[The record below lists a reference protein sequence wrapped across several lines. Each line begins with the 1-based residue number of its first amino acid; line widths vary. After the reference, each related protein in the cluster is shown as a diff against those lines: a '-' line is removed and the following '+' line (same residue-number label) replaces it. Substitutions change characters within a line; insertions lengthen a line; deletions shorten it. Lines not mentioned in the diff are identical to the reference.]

1 MRIRVNGLGEADMA
15 RASTARIGIRL
26 ANQHLAAAALSLLFS
41 AATISLP
48 AQERASVSP
57 PVPQPPHLTQVASA
71 GPLAASLSPEQL
83 GDLKMVRKH
92 YQAAI
97 EDFSQ
102 ISPKS
107 ATTWN
112 KIGIAYQQMFVTEE
126 AKKSYEKALKLEPSN
141 ADVMNNLASVYYS
154 LKQYGAAERLYR
166 KALKINPK
174 SALIYKNL
182 GTDLLAADKFKKG
195 WECYQQALAID
206 PDIFERVNQLRIGE
220 PTPAQKRGAM
230 NYYLAKSYARVGMP
244 DLAVSYLRMAIDEGF
259 TDRKKVMADKE
270 FASLHGFT
278 PFEMMMA
285 EQSAQ

>member
-1 MRIRVNGLGEADMA
+1 
-15 RASTARIGIRL
+15 
-26 ANQHLAAAALSLLFS
+26 
-41 AATISLP
+41 
-48 AQERASVSP
+48 
-57 PVPQPPHLTQVASA
+57 
-71 GPLAASLSPEQL
+71 
-83 GDLKMVRKH
+83 MVRRH

-97 EDFSQ
+97 GDFVQ

-107 ATTWN
+107 ATVWN

-126 AKKSYEKALKLEPSN
+126 AKKSYEKALKLDPHN

-154 LKQYGAAERLYR
+154 LKEYSYAEHMYR

-182 GTDLLAADKFKKG
+182 GTDLLAANKFKKG
-195 WECYQQALAID
+195 WECYQTALAID
-206 PDIFERVNQLRIGE
+206 PGVFERVNQLRIGE

-244 DLAVSYLRMAIDEGF
+244 DLAVSYLRMAIDEGY

-270 FASLHGFT
+270 FASLHGLSS
-278 PFEMMMA
+278 FEQMMA
-285 EQSAQ
+285 EQRMQ